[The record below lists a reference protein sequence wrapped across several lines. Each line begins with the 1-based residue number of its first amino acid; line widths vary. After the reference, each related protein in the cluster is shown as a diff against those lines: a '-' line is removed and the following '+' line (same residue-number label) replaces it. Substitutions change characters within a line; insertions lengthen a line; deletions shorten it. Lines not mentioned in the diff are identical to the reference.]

1 MQPTL
6 RARRSL
12 GQHFL
17 RDDNIA
23 RKIAAAVAPG
33 PGELILE
40 IGAGEGALTRY
51 LAGRGARLLLA
62 EIDDRAVEP
71 LRAAFPGGG
80 TEVLHADVLTLD
92 LTREAAAR
100 GMRLRVAGN
109 IPYNITTPI
118 LFHLI
123 DHRAVVQD
131 ATLMMQKE
139 VAVRLV
145 APPGGKEYGILSVL
159 TQLYADVRTLFDVSR
174 NAFVPKPD
182 VTSTVVR
189 LAFLPGPRYPVADE
203 ALARAMVR
211 AVFGQRRKTLRN
223 SLRAFLERAGGVL
236 PDPAV
241 LARRPEELSVRE
253 LTELAN
259 LLHAGGSRPVPPGA
273 R

>member
-1 MQPTL
+1 MKPTL

-23 RKIAAAVAPG
+23 RKIASAVAPA
-33 PGELILE
+33 PGDLILE
-40 IGAGEGALTRY
+40 IGPGEGALTRH
-51 LAGRGARLLLA
+51 LTGRGARLLLA
-62 EIDDRAVEP
+62 EIDERAVEV
-71 LRAAFPGGG
+71 LRAAFPGDDA
-80 TEVLHADVLTLD
+80 EVLHGDVLALD

-100 GMRLRVAGN
+100 QTRLRVAGN

-118 LFHLI
+118 LFHLV
-123 DHRAVVQD
+123 DHRAAVRD

-139 VAVRLV
+139 VAVRIA

-159 TQLYADVRTLFDVSR
+159 TQLYADVRVLFDVSR

-182 VTSTVVR
+182 VTSTVLR
-189 LAFLPGPRYPVADE
+189 LSFLPGPRYPVADE

-223 SLRAFLERAGGVL
+223 SLRAFLERVGGGLPETPVL
-236 PDPAV
+236 T
-241 LARRPEELSVRE
+241 RRPEELSVRE
-253 LTELAN
+253 FTELAN
-259 LLHAGGSRPVPPGA
+259 LLHAGGCRPSSPSVS
-273 R
+273 